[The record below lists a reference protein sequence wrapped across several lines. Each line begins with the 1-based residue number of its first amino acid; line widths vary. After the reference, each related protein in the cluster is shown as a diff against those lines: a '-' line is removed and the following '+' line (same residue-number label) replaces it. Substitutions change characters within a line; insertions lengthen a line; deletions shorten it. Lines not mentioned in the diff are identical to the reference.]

1 MKHQPASSHPCRLTF
16 ALMLAMLLSMVL
28 VGATGRAMAADLAKG
43 AAAYEAGDYATAVQ
57 ERRPLAKAGH
67 AESQFNLG
75 LIYGMRQGVPQDYIA
90 AYMWLNLAASNGIT
104 RAIPARFLARRLLS
118 QAEIEQ
124 AQARAAQC
132 LASDYQNCGG

>member
-1 MKHQPASSHPCRLTF
+1 MKHQPASGHPCRLTF

-43 AAAYEAGDYATAVQ
+43 TAAYEAGDYATAVQ

-104 RAIPARFLARRLLS
+104 RAISARFLARRLLS
-118 QAEIEQ
+118 QAEIE
-124 AQARAAQC
+124 
-132 LASDYQNCGG
+132 